1 MDKEGMNGQMEVT
14 MMENSKK
21 VFSMAEEF
29 ITSLTQ
35 VKPTQESLRIQI
47 CTDLAERNGLM
58 VRTLLVISKMAKDKE
73 KEQ

>member
-47 CTDLAERNGLM
+47 CMDLEEKNGLM